1 MKRDPL
7 IIGTASVIIIAF
19 TLSLLNIYVF
29 PNLFYQVDVYRNT
42 EDTLKLE
49 ILGTIED
56 IGINSSYF
64 DELNRTNIW
73 KDYPEIT
80 IINIT
85 VMLTNINLHLSAAYD
100 AQDLTPRRMRLNY
113 NGTIIGAA
121 NDSVTYNNYILNIF
135 DDGSN
140 GSYFGFLNSS
150 MEFEICSNFA
160 NAGTNAYNADD
171 IIGNLTEIFADENRK
186 PDFIIYQTVSYFESR
201 GLLNEYSTDFERIV
215 FVNVHGDV
223 SLFLS
228 NEGFWNVPI
237 IF

>member
-7 IIGTASVIIIAF
+7 IIGTASVIVIAF

-29 PNLFYQVDVYRNT
+29 PNLFYQVDIYRNT
-42 EDTLKLE
+42 QDSLQLE
-49 ILGTIED
+49 ILNTIEG

-64 DELNRTNIW
+64 DGLNRTNIW
-73 KDYPEIT
+73 EDYPEIT
-80 IINIT
+80 IVNIS
-85 VMLTNINLHLSAAYD
+85 VMITNIDLHLSAAYD
-100 AQDLTPRRMRLNY
+100 ALDLTPRRMRLNY
-113 NGTIIGAA
+113 NGTIIGAS
-121 NDSVTYNNYILNIF
+121 NDSAVYDDYILNIF
-135 DDGSN
+135 DEGQN
-140 GSYFGFLNSS
+140 GTYFGFLNSS
-150 MEFEICSNFA
+150 MDFVINSNFA
-160 NAGTNAYNADD
+160 NAGSNAYNGDNVV
-171 IIGNLTEIFADENRK
+171 GNLTEIFADENRK
-186 PDFIIYQTVSYFESR
+186 PDFVIYQSISYFESR